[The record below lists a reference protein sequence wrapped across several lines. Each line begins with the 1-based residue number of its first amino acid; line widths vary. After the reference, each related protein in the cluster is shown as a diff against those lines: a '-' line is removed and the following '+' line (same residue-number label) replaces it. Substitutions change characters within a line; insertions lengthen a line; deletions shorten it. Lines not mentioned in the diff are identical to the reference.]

1 MSKYKDPETK
11 KFISEKEAKRR
22 GIPPVNLNV
31 TFIESIEKDIAKQ
44 AKEAGMTP
52 KEFAVELFNR
62 EYAVIEFD
70 EATGKA
76 SLQIFPATT
85 QVKID
90 DIPIDKLLAEY
101 KDLREHFP
109 PVSAGIEYHKT
120 FLVGSGLDI
129 ISNDPSDPHK
139 IEMRDECRRLAR
151 KIYMDYY
158 RRGLDKLLYILADD
172 VLTYGGIG
180 AEIVYGRDIDFDEF
194 AEKVQVGDKFIYET
208 RLPTAQE
215 WKSLKG
221 ITRLKIL
228 NNAITRLT
236 PVIDS
241 KSFEIAY
248 WVLDNKAH
256 KSQEQQIQE
265 KVGIKKKEDAG
276 IKFHPFE
283 ILWLSWNTR
292 GTNLKGHSIIE
303 PVLEVARLVRK
314 IQRAVGK
321 GVDRWAEKKFFFV
334 CGTDKKPWNKNALRK
349 FLKYL
354 EMMIKHHWTGIPV
367 PQGFKVEEIGGEV
380 FEATNILAHLI
391 DMICAGMNYPR
402 DFLERGRSRAG
413 DKAWLAWQVKYGTNQ
428 RQLRRDIEF
437 QILETNL
444 WCKFGKTYREKK
456 QNVSPAKRKK
466 KDIYVP
472 KIIWKAEGRWQKKE
486 EIETL
491 LKGLN
496 VANPLGPEMKL
507 AIERRLAVL
516 LQFGDIELPDFKD
529 LRREVRLRAKLNRLI
544 LEAQIAKGGEIKA
557 EKPEKKELTA
567 EEKLEKRTKGGVST
581 QKSLTGE
588 PKTKGVAKKMGGT
601 RKPETQKK
609 GMPEKKAKKFGEATT
624 PEEIVEESTIA
635 EGVRKAVEKLPT
647 IPIEITL
654 KNKPSEPTK

>member
-1 MSKYKDPETK
+1 MPKYRDPETK

-22 GIPPVNLNV
+22 GIPPVGLNV
-31 TFIESIEKDIAKQ
+31 TFIESVEKDIKEK

-52 KEFAVELFNR
+52 QEYAVDLFSR
-62 EYAVIEFD
+62 EYALIEFD

-76 SLQIFPATT
+76 SLQIFPATP
-85 QVKID
+85 QVKIG
-90 DIPIDKLLAEY
+90 DIPTEKLLAEY

-120 FLVGSGLDI
+120 FLCGSGLNI
-129 ISNDPSDPHK
+129 ITDDPTNPHK
-139 IEMRDECRRLAR
+139 IKMRDECRRLAR

-158 RRGLDKLLYILADD
+158 RRGLDRLLFILADD

-180 AEIVYGRDIDFDEF
+180 AEIVYGREINFEEF
-194 AEKVQVGDKFIYET
+194 AKKVEVGSDKYEYET
-208 RLPTAQE
+208 RLPSAQE
-215 WKSLKG
+215 WKSFKG
-221 ITRLKIL
+221 ITRLKIID
-228 NNAITRLT
+228 NAITRLS
-236 PVIDS
+236 PVINS
-241 KSFEIAY
+241 KSFEIGY
-248 WVLDNKAH
+248 WVLDTKLG
-256 KSQEQQIQE
+256 KSQTQQIRE
-265 KVGIKKKEDAG
+265 KVGMEKKKLEG

-303 PVLEVARLVRK
+303 PALEVARLARK

-321 GVDRWAEKKFFFV
+321 GVNRWAEKKFFFV
-334 CGTDKKPWNKNALRK
+334 CGTDKKPWNKHALRK

-367 PQGFKVEEIGGEV
+367 PQGFKVEEIGGDV
-380 FEATNILAHLI
+380 FEGTNILAHLI
-391 DMICAGMNYPR
+391 DMICAAMNYPR

-437 QILETNL
+437 QIFETNL

-456 QNVSPAKRKK
+456 QGVEPPRREK
-466 KDIYVP
+466 KDTYVP

-516 LQFGDIELPDFKD
+516 LQFGDIELPSFKD
-529 LRREVRLRAKLNRLI
+529 LRKEVKLRAKLDRL
-544 LEAQIAKGGEIKA
+544 LLLQAIAKGSEPT
-557 EKPEKKELTA
+557 KPEKPTDKEPTA

-581 QKSLTGE
+581 EPSPTGKE
-588 PKTKGVAKKMGGT
+588 KKKGVAKPLGT
-601 RKPETQKK
+601 KSRQPKTKKK
-609 GMPEKKAKKFGEATT
+609 GMPPK
-624 PEEIVEESTIA
+624 S
-635 EGVRKAVEKLPT
+635 
-647 IPIEITL
+647 
-654 KNKPSEPTK
+654 